1 MLAGSGSGYVAAM
14 DHSRAPIVEALADYH
29 AIGRL
34 QTGLRAGMVL
44 PDPADRSL
52 HTIKVVALP

>member
-1 MLAGSGSGYVAAM
+1 
-14 DHSRAPIVEALADYH
+14 
-29 AIGRL
+29 L
-34 QTGLRAGMVL
+34 QTGLRSGMVL